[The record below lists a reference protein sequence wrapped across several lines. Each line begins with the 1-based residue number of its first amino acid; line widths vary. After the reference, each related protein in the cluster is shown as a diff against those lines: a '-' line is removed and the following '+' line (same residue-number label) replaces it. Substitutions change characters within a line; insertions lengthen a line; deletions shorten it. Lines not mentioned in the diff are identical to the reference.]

1 MRPRLGPRCDP
12 VFRSEM
18 YWKAGAFPPNTV
30 SFILSAHGHRVH
42 AYRTMTDTCYMS
54 SRRRK
59 GHYRLLTAAA
69 QGLNSDTG
77 DLGAGRVPKVFS
89 TPPLNRRLRM
99 LETCLTSAVH
109 LVQKEDATGQ
119 CPHSSTV
126 AWMVGW
132 VGEVRD
138 GGPMGRG
145 ATWGV
150 GGPMGRGARW
160 GSWWP
165 AGDGGRTRSVR
176 GTRGANGPGRILRG
190 HADTRDEG
198 VAGREGTVGWG
209 TIGGGGRKARGT
221 AEGCL

>member
-1 MRPRLGPRCDP
+1 MEGRG
-12 VFRSEM
+12 
-18 YWKAGAFPPNTV
+18 FPTE
-30 SFILSAHGHRVH
+30 HRVVH
-42 AYRTMTDTCYMS
+42 PVSTWSQGPCIPYDDGHMLHVVSPSKGALQIAD
-54 SRRRK
+54 SRCTRFKFGLRRS
-59 GHYRLLTAAA
+59 RIR
-69 QGLNSDTG
+69 QGAESFLY
-77 DLGAGRVPKVFS
+77 APFVPAS
-89 TPPLNRRLRM
+89 TM
-99 LETCLTSAVH
+99 LETCLTSAGH

-165 AGDGGRTRSVR
+165 AGDRGRTRSVR

-198 VAGREGTVGWG
+198 VAGREGTVGLG

-221 AEGCL
+221 AEVCL

>member
-1 MRPRLGPRCDP
+1 
-12 VFRSEM
+12 
-18 YWKAGAFPPNTV
+18 
-30 SFILSAHGHRVH
+30 
-42 AYRTMTDTCYMS
+42 
-54 SRRRK
+54 
-59 GHYRLLTAAA
+59 
-69 QGLNSDTG
+69 
-77 DLGAGRVPKVFS
+77 
-89 TPPLNRRLRM
+89 M
-99 LETCLTSAVH
+99 LETCLTSAGH

-209 TIGGGGRKARGT
+209 TIGGAAGRHGERRRSVCDLTEWCGGGGEHPPIKRPPNCRQRGT
-221 AEGCL
+221 ENTTSWADTCTKSWTSECG